1 MSTIKGIFEPFKDYV
16 QDQLRI
22 RKNIMTSKNIG
33 VGVLPQLFGA
43 YIGKQ
48 CTIRMASGVNV
59 RKDPNEDISPLLDNN
74 SFEKTLHGNGLA
86 KNWVLEGGMM
96 DGNKETFIK
105 SKEQEKKDD
114 ELAEKK
120 KKTLYYFLLV
130 DKDGNPD
137 PNGQMELDP
146 FASSTTTL
154 FDYNNPDREII
165 DQTKFNNVLKDK
177 EGTKYDYVPSKMLDN
192 VDIVDKSLNDIS
204 KVLRGGIG
212 RGGAY
217 GDPKLR
223 ANYDDG
229 YGIVP
234 MPGITDAEIRTKS
247 NDGSLRESTINY
259 FCHNRRQLE
268 ILETLYMRVGYPVL
282 LEWGWN
288 PYVSNNKTIEN
299 GYPILDE
306 FFESEEDFH
315 SLNELI
321 KQRKIDSGGNYDGFV
336 GFVKNFSFKATGDG
350 TGGFECVTELTSQ
363 GEILESLKASPIS
376 IPVPKEGRY
385 SRNDD
390 ESQTEVESSDQFLL
404 LLRSMKKNL
413 DRAGDQRYI
422 TTKGSEDDEIT
433 TGDRIGN
440 FFSNLWTYGIST
452 NPYGLATTMAVTS
465 AENAGNS
472 KSEKIRTQPINQIYQ
487 DSFRWVTDT
496 IKEIMKVTDKDLK
509 KELESVNSR
518 AIEYGYD
525 SFLYGTFIQEISM
538 TEDVTRTEND
548 KITGKD
554 KSIYVRWDLIC
565 QLINK
570 YVIPSYK
577 SKTTPLTELTYLNT
591 GERVFNYDKDKNIKI
606 PKGEEDNKN
615 LKFYLD
621 YSLPADNKLHPLVNK
636 QPLKNLLGQSFD
648 YDVCIMP
655 HQFDDSLIVHK
666 YDSSYQ
672 NTIDKMPELNLDDL
686 EFEPPNPEYQETLTS
701 PTGVVSQL
709 HLDMTNTGYNV
720 VTLEEMRNNEYDT
733 QGNRFDPDA
742 PDANTSATFNAKQ
755 ESQNEEENYQPLT
768 SYDEVKFSNKSIG
781 LVYFNLDYLIDQ
793 YTSMATEVKK
803 INDKKEIRLVE
814 DFDFLTFITK
824 IWEDVNGACAGYYD
838 FSLQTEHDR
847 PYVARIVDK
856 TLSGAIPVDS
866 PEFKRIF
873 QFEPQGL
880 SSQLRDFVFSSKI
893 SNEMSSTISIAAQ
906 APNSA
911 KSLEALSFKSF
922 HKNIENRFT
931 SGELDPIKIRDD
943 KAKAKQKLE
952 DLLKEYTSKFK
963 TLESYQTRANS
974 QYRATTSED
983 LTTHNASNTRNVD
996 SSTAISLAS
1005 SLEELCIDIN
1015 SRFPLEDVN
1024 GKPHPK
1030 AGMLNPDSTSDRNAI
1045 IPLEFALQMDGISGI
1060 SPLNLFKILKERL
1073 PLGYQRDD
1081 IAFIVKGESHKIT
1094 AGQDWTIELDG
1105 QLTLLN
1111 SNTVDEGTNEV
1122 TEDKKEENDELKS
1135 KELDELDKNSPPE
1148 VPDGA
1153 DPAPIVNDKKVGKI
1167 EATNTKLYKKYKF
1180 DVRFTESDADSK
1192 FSKLKPF
1199 IDKGDLVLVGD
1210 GNSNSKFLTGLTTNK
1225 LTGGKHYLH
1234 KGCSGKFKSWMADL
1248 DKQGINYSISSTIRW
1263 GKNTG
1268 SGPHS
1273 LGLAVDFNNLYQDAK
1288 KYAAQPKKYKDVY
1301 QLKPN
1306 LEARKNSSTYKLIAE
1321 SGKKFGFYNPW
1332 RLSDNGGSMDELWHF
1347 EYWGDPA

>member
-22 RKNIMTSKNIG
+22 RKNIMISKNIG
-33 VGVLPQLFGA
+33 MGVLPQLFGA
-43 YIGKQ
+43 YVGKQ
-48 CTIRMASGVNV
+48 CTIRMSSGVNV
-59 RKDPNEDISPLLDNN
+59 RKEPDEEISPLLDNN

-86 KNWVLEGGMM
+86 RNWVLEGGMM

-120 KKTLYYFLLV
+120 KKTLYYYLI
-130 DKDGNPD
+130 DKDGN
-137 PNGQMELDP
+137 MELDA
-146 FASSTTTL
+146 FASSTTSL
-154 FDYNNPDREII
+154 FDHTNPDRLII
-165 DQTKFNNVLKDK
+165 DQTKYNNVLRDK
-177 EGTKYDYVPSKMLDN
+177 EGTEYPYMPSKMLDE
-192 VDIVDKSLNDIS
+192 VPIRDKSLNDIS

-223 ANYDDG
+223 ANFDDG

-234 MPGITDAEIRTKS
+234 MPGITDATIRTKS
-247 NDGSLRESTINY
+247 KDGSIRESTINY

-288 PYVSNNKTIEN
+288 PYISNDKTIEN
-299 GYPILDE
+299 GYPVLDE
-306 FFESEEDFH
+306 FFEEEQDFH
-315 SLNELI
+315 SLNEVI

-336 GFVKNFSFKATGDG
+336 GFIKNFSFKATEN
-350 TGGFECVTELTSQ
+350 GGYECVTELTSQ
-363 GEILESLKASPIS
+363 GEILESLKAAPVS
-376 IPVPKEGRY
+376 IPVPESGEY

-390 ESQTEVESSDQFLL
+390 ESQTEVENSDQFLL
-404 LLRSMKKNL
+404 LLRSMKKYL
-413 DRAGDQRYI
+413 DKAGDERYI
-422 TTKGSEDDEIT
+422 AIKGSEDDEIDNF
-433 TGDRIGN
+433 DRIGN
-440 FFSNLWTYGIST
+440 FFGNLWTYGFGK
-452 NPYGLATTMAVTS
+452 YGLMQAAAQTS
-465 AENAGNS
+465 IDNSGNT
-472 KSEKIRTQPINQIYQ
+472 KSEKIRTQPVNEVYI
-487 DSFRWVTDT
+487 DSFRW
-496 IKEIMKVTDKDLK
+496 IMEILKDILKVTDKEIE
-509 KELESVNSR
+509 KELKSVNAR
-518 AIEYGYD
+518 ATEYGYD
-525 SFLYGTFIQEISM
+525 SFLYGTFIQEIAM
-538 TEDVTRTEND
+538 TEDVNRSEND
-548 KITGKD
+548 DITGKE

-570 YVIPSYK
+570 YIIPSYK
-577 SKTTPLTELTYLNT
+577 SKTTPLTELTYLNP
-591 GERVFNYDKDKNIKI
+591 GERVFNYDKDKDTKI
-606 PKGEEDNKN
+606 SKGEDDNKN
-615 LKFYLD
+615 EKFYLD
-621 YSLPADNKLHPLVNK
+621 YSLPSDNKLHPLVKNK
-636 QPLKNLLGQSFD
+636 PLKKLLGQSFD
-648 YDVCIMP
+648 YGVCIMP

-666 YDSSYQ
+666 YDSNYQ
-672 NTIDKMPELNLDDL
+672 NTLDKMDVLASNYDPSAVDIN
-686 EFEPPNPEYQETLTS
+686 PNYVDYSGS
-701 PTGVVSQL
+701 PTGAPTQQYQ
-709 HLDMTNTGYNV
+709 DMTNTGYFV
-720 VTLEEMRNNEYDT
+720 VTPEEYATYEYDL
-733 QGNRFDPDA
+733 QGNRIDPDA
-742 PDANTSATFNAKQ
+742 PDANANKTTNYGQ
-755 ESQNEEENYQPLT
+755 ESQNEAENYQPLS

-781 LVYFNLDYLIDQ
+781 LVYFNLDYLIAQ

-803 INDKKEIRLVE
+803 INEKKEIRLVE

-824 IWEDVNGACAGYYD
+824 IWDDVNGACAGYYD
-838 FSLQTEHDR
+838 FSIQTEHDR
-847 PYVARIVDK
+847 PYVARIIDK
-856 TLSGAIPVDS
+856 TLSGAIPADS
-866 PEFKRIF
+866 PGFNRIF

-880 SSQLRDFVFSSKI
+880 STQLRDFYFSSKI
-893 SNEMSSTISIAAQ
+893 SNEMASTISIAAQ
-906 APNSA
+906 VPNSA
-911 KSLEALSFKSF
+911 KSLEALSFKAF

-931 SGELDPIKIRDD
+931 DDILDPKKIQDD
-943 KAKAKQKLE
+943 RAKAKQKLE
-952 DLLKEYTSKFK
+952 DLLKEYTSKFE
-963 TLESYQTRANS
+963 TLETYQTRANK
-974 QYRATTSED
+974 QYRAVTKED
-983 LTTHNASNTRNVD
+983 LTTHNASDTRNVD
-996 SSTAISLAS
+996 SSTAISLAK
-1005 SLEELCIDIN
+1005 SLEELCININ

-1024 GKPHPK
+1024 GKTHPK
-1030 AGMLNPDSTSDRNAI
+1030 AGMLNPNSTSDRNAI
-1045 IPLEFALQMDGISGI
+1045 IPLTFGLQMDGISGI
-1060 SPLNLFKILKERL
+1060 SPLNLFKIAKNRL

-1122 TEDKKEENDELKS
+1122 TKDKEIDEVQTETK
-1135 KELDELDKNSPPE
+1135 KTELDELTENEEETPE
-1148 VPDGA
+1148 VPDGE
-1153 DPAPIVNDKKVGKI
+1153 DPSPIINDKQVGDV